1 MARWYYLGGQRID
14 PVRPVVRWWYALSL
28 DAPRTLCAGTAKW
41 GERDDSVVQSHGR
54 AGLEPRSGN
63 PWSMT
68 FWLTVKVLQG

>member
-14 PVRPVVRWWYALSL
+14 PVRPVVRWLI
-28 DAPRTLCAGTAKW
+28 DVCTAFFVREHHRQVW
-41 GERDDSVVQSHGR
+41 ENATTPAAQSHGR
-54 AGLEPRSGN
+54 AGLEPRPGN